1 MSAPGNIKRAE
12 TTKSDWRTPQYIF
25 NYWDERYHFTLDAAA
40 SAENALCPVYR
51 DLKWDSL
58 TNGWGVKDESAWLN
72 SPFGNLLGWV
82 ERCDQEATEN
92 SNTTLA
98 CLPNNTDTKW
108 FEFSFETASRISF
121 LGGRVSYIDPATGL
135 PISGNP
141 GGTVFIAWYPPQF
154 KPARVEVEFIRIPK
168 PKPC

>member
-58 TNGWGVKDESAWLN
+58 TNGWGVKDESALN
-72 SPFGNLLGWV
+72 WKSGIALLLDCTGI
-82 ERCDQEATEN
+82 EE
-92 SNTTLA
+92 SLA
-98 CLPNNTDTKW
+98 RRFYVDND
-108 FEFSFETASRISF
+108 R
-121 LGGRVSYIDPATGL
+121 R
-135 PISGNP
+135 
-141 GGTVFIAWYPPQF
+141 
-154 KPARVEVEFIRIPK
+154 
-168 PKPC
+168 